1 MSKLWSIEDVSE
13 YLGIPVKTLYCWRTK
28 RYGPPAR
35 QVGRHLR
42 YKPEDVFAWLDSIT
56 AA

>member
-35 QVGRHLR
+35 QIGRHLR
-42 YKPEDVFAWLDSIT
+42 YKPEDVVVWLDSIT